1 MQLNSLLS
9 FPTPQHSSIKIYRK
23 LNQVGS
29 GAIIN
34 NHNYLQEL

>member
-1 MQLNSLLS
+1 MQVNPLLP
-9 FPTPQHSSIKIYRK
+9 FPTPHSSINIYRK

-34 NHNYLQEL
+34 NHNYFQEL